1 MPYNVPGL
9 SDLIA
14 RTEQNI
20 EQRLPGTWPQA
31 REKTLSALAYAQAG
45 LAAGCHE
52 HIQWV
57 SRQIIPGSADEA
69 ELLEHCQFWGVRRK
83 QAARASEEITVTVT
97 DAVTIPAITRW
108 QRADGEVFVSMEDAS
123 SGGAGDIAVKVS
135 AVNAGKSGNTPAD
148 TVLSLITPMANVLP
162 DAVAIKGITGG
173 ADIESAGELLARLEY
188 RVQYPPFGGNQYDY
202 VRWAR
207 EVPGVTRAWCLPTW
221 KGGGTVGVTFV
232 QDNNNDIFPTES
244 DVTRVDDYISGHPD
258 PVTGLIVGKP
268 DGIIVTTFALTRK
281 PVDMEIYISPN
292 TEAMQ
297 KAVRQSLTALFYNEA
312 SPGGAMA
319 PSHIIR
325 SVAGVTGLNDFDV
338 RKPLDIQYSAATELL
353 VPGVITWK

>member
-1 MPYNVPGL
+1 MMAPFMRRVRLMLGRAVVNVVNDAL
-9 SDLIA
+9 KA
-14 RTEQNI
+14 QNVQI
-20 EQRLPGTWPQA
+20 SMLEDEEPDDVERLLNYGQISVPLPGSEAIVACIGAQRDHAVALVVEDRRYRPTGLTA
-31 REKTLSALAYAQAG
+31 GDTGVYHYEGHRMRLTKDGRLIITCKTVEIY
-45 LAAGCHE
+45 
-52 HIQWV
+52 
-57 SRQIIPGSADEA
+57 ADESMTVDTPKTIYT
-69 ELLEHCQFWGVRRK
+69 GDV
-83 QAARASEEITVTVT
+83 EIQKGLNV
-97 DAVTIPAITRW
+97 
-108 QRADGEVFVSMEDAS
+108 
-123 SGGAGDIAVKVS
+123 
-135 AVNAGKSGNTPAD
+135 
-148 TVLSLITPMANVLP
+148 TPMANVLP
-162 DAVAIKGITGG
+162 DAVATKGITGG

-232 QDNNNDIFPTES
+232 QDNNDDIFPTES

>member
-1 MPYNVPGL
+1 MPYNAPGL

-97 DAVTIPAITRW
+97 DAVTIPARTRW
-108 QRADGEVFVSMEDAS
+108 QRVDGEVFVSMEDAS

-297 KAVRQSLTALFYNEA
+297 KAVRQSRTALFYNEA